1 MLRKN
6 PAVWIT
12 LIYLAFGSL
21 WILLSDAVLT
31 LLTADAVQLAEW
43 QSYKGIAFIL
53 VTALLLFGLLQV
65 RQRQLQRSETRFLA
79 TFEQAAVGLGL
90 VAPDGRW
97 LQVNQRLCAL
107 VGYSEEELLRIGFQD
122 ITHGEDLDADLD
134 LLNQLLKG
142 QRKSYSLE
150 KRYRRKDGQLV
161 WINLTV
167 ALVRDQQGQPDYF
180 ISVIED
186 IQARKQ
192 MELALQESETRLR
205 LFIQHAPAALAMFD
219 EQMRFMVVS
228 NRWLSDYGLTD
239 ENIIGRSHYEVFP
252 EIPPRWR
259 EVHQR
264 ALVGEV
270 LRTDNDFI
278 IRADGRH
285 QWQRWEVRPWR
296 RADGGIG
303 GIVIFTEDISQQ
315 KEAELE
321 LRIAATAFET
331 RQAMIITDAE
341 QSILRVNQAFSQ
353 TTGYRPDEV
362 IGHTPALLKSGRHEA
377 GFYQKMWQ
385 ELSRDHQWQGEIWN
399 RRKNGEI
406 YPEWLHISAVLDEQ
420 GHVCN
425 YIGAFEDISQH
436 KQAEAKI
443 HSLSYFDVLTKL
455 PNRRLFMDRLQQ
467 ALLGSKRLD
476 RLGAVYFIDLDG
488 FSALNDTQSHDV
500 GDRVLIEIAQRLV
513 GSVHGD
519 DTVARFGSD
528 EFVVVVENLHQDK
541 EHALVQAKELGE
553 RLLNT
558 IRQPIPINGSEF
570 VITASMG
577 ISLFDGNLDSMADL
591 LRRADAS
598 MLQVKGSGRDRLHFF
613 DHAMQQALEQRVGLE
628 ALLRKAI
635 PEQLVLHYQ
644 LQANAQ
650 GEALGAEILVRWQD
664 PERGLI
670 SPAAFIPLAE
680 QSGLILPMGQWIL
693 RSACRQLEQWQ
704 GQAAR
709 RRLSLSVNVSPKQ
722 FQQADF
728 VDQVAA
734 ALEEFGTPPQL
745 LKLEI
750 TESLLLDDL
759 ASVMVK
765 MDQIKALGVR
775 FSLDDFG
782 TGFSSLSYLK
792 RLPFDQLK
800 IDQSFVR
807 DLHPG
812 DRDAAIVC
820 TIISLGQN
828 LGMEVIA
835 EGVET
840 QAALDFLAE
849 QGCNSYQGY
858 LLARPMPIADFEQ
871 LLDQEKTEG

>member
-1 MLRKN
+1 MLRHN
-6 PAVWIT
+6 PAVGIT

-21 WILLSDAVLT
+21 WILLSDGALA
-31 LLTADAVQLAEW
+31 LIARDAAQLATW
-43 QSYKGIAFIL
+43 QNYKGIAFIL
-53 VTALLLFGLLQV
+53 VTALLLFSLLQL

-79 TFEQAAVGLGL
+79 TFEQAAVGIAL

-97 LQVNQRLCAL
+97 LKVNRRLCAL
-107 VGYSEEELLRIGFQD
+107 VGYSEAELLQLSFQD
-122 ITHGEDLDADLD
+122 ITYHKELDADLE
-134 LLNQLLKG
+134 LVNQMLKG
-142 QRKSYSLE
+142 ERDSYSLE
-150 KRYRRKDGQLV
+150 KRYRRKDGQLI

-180 ISVIED
+180 ISVVED
-186 IQARKQ
+186 I
-192 MELALQESETRLR
+192 
-205 LFIQHAPAALAMFD
+205 
-219 EQMRFMVVS
+219 
-228 NRWLSDYGLTD
+228 N
-239 ENIIGRSHYEVFP
+239 
-252 EIPPRWR
+252 
-259 EVHQR
+259 
-264 ALVGEV
+264 
-270 LRTDNDFI
+270 
-278 IRADGRH
+278 
-285 QWQRWEVRPWR
+285 
-296 RADGGIG
+296 
-303 GIVIFTEDISQQ
+303 QQ
-315 KEAELE
+315 KQAELE

-362 IGHTPALLKSGRHEA
+362 IGQTPALLKSGRHETE
-377 GFYQKMWQ
+377 FYQRMWQ
-385 ELSRDHQWQGEIWN
+385 ELSRDRQWQGEIWN

-420 GHVCN
+420 GQVCN

-467 ALLGSKRLD
+467 ALLSSKRLD
-476 RLGAVYFIDLDG
+476 QLGAVFFIDLDG

-513 GSVHGD
+513 RSVHGD
-519 DTVARFGSD
+519 DTVARLGSD
-528 EFVVVVENLHQDK
+528 EFVVVVENLHQNMDS
-541 EHALVQAKELGE
+541 ALVQAKELGE
-553 RLLNT
+553 RLLAA
-558 IRQPIPINGSEF
+558 IRQPIPINGGEF

-577 ISLFDGNLDSMADL
+577 VSLFDGGSDSVADL
-591 LRRADAS
+591 LKRADAS
-598 MLQVKGSGRDRLHFF
+598 MLQVKGTGRDRLHFF
-613 DHAMQQALEQRVGLE
+613 DHSMQQALEQRVSLE

-644 LQANAQ
+644 LQADIQ
-650 GEALGAEILVRWQD
+650 GRPLGAEVLVRWQD
-664 PERGLI
+664 PQQGLI

-693 RSACRQLEQWQ
+693 RSACRQLQQWQ

-709 RRLSLSVNVSPKQ
+709 RQLSLAVNVSPKQ

-734 ALEEFGTPPQL
+734 ALDEFGIPPQL

-759 ASVMVK
+759 DSVMAK
-765 MDQIKALGVR
+765 MDRIKALGLR
-775 FSLDDFG
+775 LSLDDFG
-782 TGFSSLSYLK
+782 TGFSSLSYLQ

-800 IDQSFVR
+800 IDQSFLR
-807 DLHPG
+807 SLHPG
-812 DRDAAIVC
+812 DKDAAIVR
-820 TIISLGQN
+820 TIISLGKN
-828 LGMEVIA
+828 LDMEVIA

-840 QAALDFLAE
+840 QTALDFLAE

-858 LLARPMPIADFEQ
+858 LLARPMPLEALEQ
-871 LLDQEKTEG
+871 LLTARA

>member
-1 MLRKN
+1 MLRHN

-21 WILLSDAVLT
+21 WILLSDGALA
-31 LLTADAVQLAEW
+31 LIARDAAQLATW
-43 QSYKGIAFIL
+43 QNYKGITFIL
-53 VTALLLFGLLQV
+53 VTALLLFSLLQV

-79 TFEQAAVGLGL
+79 TFEQAAAGIALL
-90 VAPDGRW
+90 APDGRW

-107 VGYSEEELLRIGFQD
+107 VGYSQEELLRLSFQD

-142 QRKSYSLE
+142 QRESYSLE
-150 KRYRRKDGQLV
+150 KRYRRKDGQLI

-228 NRWLSDYGLTD
+228 NRWLSDYNLTD

-264 ALVGEV
+264 ALAGEV
-270 LRTDNDFI
+270 LCADNDFI

-362 IGHTPALLKSGRHEA
+362 IGQTPALLKSGRHPA
-377 GFYQKMWQ
+377 DFYQRMWQ
-385 ELSRDHQWQGEIWN
+385 ELSRDRQWQGEIWN

-420 GHVCN
+420 GQVCN

-467 ALLGSKRLD
+467 ALLSSKRLD
-476 RLGAVYFIDLDG
+476 QLGAVFFIDLDN

-500 GDRVLIEIAQRLV
+500 GDRVLIEIGQRLV
-513 GSVHGD
+513 RSVHGD
-519 DTVARFGSD
+519 DTVARLGSD
-528 EFVVVVENLHQDK
+528 EFVVVAENLHQDRDG
-541 EHALVQAKELGE
+541 ALVQAKELGE
-553 RLLNT
+553 RLLAA
-558 IRQPIPINGSEF
+558 IRQPIPINGGEF

-577 ISLFDGNLDSMADL
+577 VSLFAGRSDSVADL
-591 LRRADAS
+591 LKRADAS
-598 MLQVKGSGRDRLHFF
+598 MLQVKGTGRDRLHFF
-613 DHAMQQALEQRVGLE
+613 DHSMQQALEQRVSLE

-644 LQANAQ
+644 LQADIQ
-650 GEALGAEILVRWQD
+650 GQPLGAEVLVRWQD
-664 PERGLI
+664 PQQGLI

-693 RSACRQLEQWQ
+693 RSACRQLQQWQ
-704 GQAAR
+704 GQTAR
-709 RRLSLSVNVSPKQ
+709 RQLSLAVNVSPRQ

-734 ALEEFGTPPQL
+734 ALEEFGVPPQL

-759 ASVMVK
+759 ASVMIK

-812 DRDAAIVC
+812 DRDAAIVR

-840 QAALDFLAE
+840 QTALEFLSA

-858 LLARPMPIADFEQ
+858 LLARPVPMEALEQ
-871 LLDQEKTEG
+871 LLTART